1 MDKRRILSVACLL
14 GLLLCVLPVSARAD
28 MGPKPQITIHVANAP
43 DEPYYLDLLIPAN
56 GDAALD
62 NLNWNQID
70 PAALDPARVAGLRT
84 CVQDGWQ
91 LAMLDGTQAPMH
103 GKLESADDVFVFGY
117 HGTPTRFRIAV
128 ATASG
133 GRVSETV
140 ARTLFQQDF
149 TYDFATGTVTAHGS
163 EAGSI
168 LKQFCATFFPTILIE
183 GVVLLLFG
191 FSLKQNWKPFLLTNF
206 GTQII
211 LTLTLG
217 ALMLSGG
224 TLFTYL
230 LFWPVEIVV
239 FVIEAL
245 VYRRYLTGGRGKK
258 PHPVAYALTANL
270 VSALAGFVS
279 LRPLTA
285 WLFPR

>member
-28 MGPKPQITIHVANAP
+28 MGPKPQITIHVVNAP
-43 DEPYYLDLLIPAN
+43 DEPYYLDLLIPADE
-56 GDAALD
+56 DAAYD
-62 NLNWNQID
+62 NLNWNQLD
-70 PAALDPARVAGLRT
+70 PAALDETLIAGLRA
-84 CVQDGWQ
+84 CAQDGWQ

-103 GKLESADDVFVFGY
+103 GKLESTDDVFVFGY
-117 HGTPTRFRIAV
+117 HGAPETFRIAI

-133 GRVSETV
+133 GRASET
-140 ARTLFQQDF
+140 ARRGFLQEEY
-149 TYDFATGTVTAHGS
+149 TYDYAANTIATAPGQSTAM
-163 EAGSI
+163 A
-168 LKQFCATFFPTILIE
+168 KQLCATFFPTLLLE
-183 GVVLLLFG
+183 GIVLLLFG
-191 FSLKQNWKPFLLTNF
+191 FSLWENWKPFLLTNF

-285 WLFPR
+285 WIFPR